1 MALREEFQRQGSW
14 LFRWRSYFPLVFL
27 PILIVALKDS
37 DFLERIFG
45 DMIEGIWEISCLT
58 ISFIGLF
65 IRCLTI
71 GYVPKGTSGRNTKQ
85 QKADV
90 LNRTGMYSIVRHPLY
105 LGNFLIMLGIVMFTQ
120 VWWVILIAILSFWL
134 YYERIIFTEEEYL
147 RNKFGE
153 MFLKWAQETPAF
165 IPRLNNWKKPDM
177 PFSMKTVLRRE
188 YTGFFVI
195 ASAFT
200 SFEILGDFIAEGR
213 VEIDLEWI
221 VFFTAGALIYL
232 TLRTLKK
239 HTKIL
244 HVDGR

>member
-1 MALREEFQRQGSW
+1 MREEFQKQGSW

-37 DFLERIFG
+37 DFLESIFG
-45 DMIEGIWEISCLT
+45 DMIEDIWEISCLT
-58 ISFIGLF
+58 ISFISLF

-90 LNRTGMYSIVRHPLY
+90 LNTTGMYSIVRHPLY
-105 LGNFLIMLGIVMFTQ
+105 LGNFLIMLGVVMFTQ

-134 YYERIIFTEEEYL
+134 YYERIIFTE
-147 RNKFGE
+147 
-153 MFLKWAQETPAF
+153 
-165 IPRLNNWKKPDM
+165 
-177 PFSMKTVLRRE
+177 
-188 YTGFFVI
+188 
-195 ASAFT
+195 
-200 SFEILGDFIAEGR
+200 
-213 VEIDLEWI
+213 LEWI
-221 VFFTAGALIYL
+221 VFFTAGVIIYL

>member
-1 MALREEFQRQGSW
+1 MALREEFQKQGSW
-14 LFRWRSYFPLVFL
+14 LFRWRSYFPLIFL
-27 PILIVALKDS
+27 PILLVALKDS

-45 DMIEGIWEISCLT
+45 DMIEDIWEISCLT

-85 QKADV
+85 QRADV
-90 LNRTGMYSIVRHPLY
+90 LNTTGMYSIVRHPLY

-134 YYERIIFTEEEYL
+134 YYERIIFTEEEFL
-147 RNKFGE
+147 REKFGE
-153 MFLKWAQETPAF
+153 LFLQWAQATPAF
-165 IPRLNNWKKPDM
+165 IPKLSNWKKPDM
-177 PFSMKTVLRRE
+177 SFSVKTVLRRE

-195 ASAFT
+195 VSAFT

-213 VEIDLEWI
+213 FEIDLEWI
-221 VFFTAGALIYL
+221 VFFAAGAIIYL

>member
-14 LFRWRSYFPLVFL
+14 LFRWRSYFPLIFL
-27 PILIVALKDS
+27 PILLVALKDAEY
-37 DFLERIFG
+37 LERIFG
-45 DMIEGIWEISCLT
+45 DMIEDIWEISCLVL
-58 ISFIGLF
+58 SFIGLF

-85 QKADV
+85 QKADS
-90 LNRTGMYSIVRHPLY
+90 LNTTGMYSIVRHPLY

-120 VWWVILIAILSFWL
+120 VWWAILIAILSFWI
-134 YYERIIFTEEEYL
+134 YYERIIFTEEEFL
-147 RNKFGE
+147 RKKFGE
-153 MFLKWAQETPAF
+153 LFLQWAQDTPAF
-165 IPRLNNWKKPDM
+165 IPKLTNWKKPDM

-195 ASAFT
+195 VSAFT
-200 SFEILGDFIAEGR
+200 CFDILGDFIAEGKL
-213 VEIDLEWI
+213 EIDLEWI
-221 VFFTAGALIYL
+221 VFFTVGAIIYL